1 MLPCTYKQKHNIC
14 IFKKNTCIS
23 YNVWS
28 IIFWKTCL
36 ICCDCLSSAGS
47 GAHSGEHP
55 VLSGCPLSVR
65 GWAGV
70 SRVAP
75 GHLRGHAVEEAH
87 WEDGAHWST
96 VERPVWKTSVVSWR
110 MWIVHGL
117 HFLCCPQSLCCTKML
132 CCRFY
137 SYLKSWAPQLGY
149 NQSWNF
155 SCLQTYTVSSR
166 DVSILV
172 RTNTYIKIS
181 ILLGVKQS
189 RT

>member
-36 ICCDCLSSAGS
+36 ICCDFLSSAGS

-110 MWIVHGL
+110 MWMNCPWIAFSML
-117 HFLCCPQSLCCTKML
+117 HTILMFYQNAVLKILFLSKEL
-132 CCRFY
+132 
-137 SYLKSWAPQLGY
+137 SA
-149 NQSWNF
+149 
-155 SCLQTYTVSSR
+155 TVG
-166 DVSILV
+166 I
-172 RTNTYIKIS
+172 
-181 ILLGVKQS
+181 
-189 RT
+189 